1 MEKIKI
7 CKHEDINPIYDRILK
22 IIIHKSL
29 FNNSKKRPNI
39 EEILNYFSIEKQFEK
54 IENLFQ
60 NDKVYQNYLLEKNIS
75 NSMKIVRE
83 ILEYKLL
90 RTEDINFLVKLI
102 FINISNINFAG
113 LWNFIKLVIEK
124 NSKYDAFELNS
135 EFLRVNSIIMKE
147 NAPKKFNG
155 KYWKTSWWENSK
167 GKDCYLWCTL
177 INEFLKLDNSKR
189 AKESEGGPTDTVDFT
204 PYKGQNNNKTYFL
217 YDTNGITNIGKD
229 SIEFKKENIKKEIT
243 KRLQSHN
250 PNQLIHCIWYCFE
263 GSNIKPSDKDFIENL
278 LNIYSTYSIPIV
290 YIHTQSISKKQSE
303 TCKKGIEKYMMEIY
317 NNDELKV
324 KQQLNNYINIIAR
337 DYEEE
342 KIKAYGLDEL
352 EKLTYKEI
360 KEKGIKSSFFEY
372 ITHII

>member
-7 CKHEDINPIYDRILK
+7 CKHEDINPIYDRIIK

-39 EEILNYFSIEKQFEK
+39 EEIINYFSIEKQFEK

-135 EFLRVNSIIMKE
+135 EFLRVNSIIMKMLQK
-147 NAPKKFNG
+147 N
-155 KYWKTSWWENSK
+155 
-167 GKDCYLWCTL
+167 LM
-177 INEFLKLDNSKR
+177 
-189 AKESEGGPTDTVDFT
+189 
-204 PYKGQNNNKTYFL
+204 
-217 YDTNGITNIGKD
+217 
-229 SIEFKKENIKKEIT
+229 ENIEK
-243 KRLQSHN
+243 
-250 PNQLIHCIWYCFE
+250 
-263 GSNIKPSDKDFIENL
+263 L
-278 LNIYSTYSIPIV
+278 L
-290 YIHTQSISKKQSE
+290 
-303 TCKKGIEKYMMEIY
+303 
-317 NNDELKV
+317 D
-324 KQQLNNYINIIAR
+324 
-337 DYEEE
+337 E
-342 KIKAYGLDEL
+342 KIV
-352 EKLTYKEI
+352 KERI
-360 KEKGIKSSFFEY
+360 VIY
-372 ITHII
+372 DVH